1 MTSSYVSDVL
11 FSIPYINPTP
21 SKVEYRLCAKR
32 QSLAIYVRHE
42 ERDKRVSLY
51 SVQTWVRTT
60 NLLSLTFAVNS
71 ALIHRRDTLFHSN
84 FTQLPFDLFILI
96 ASWFSLLSWLESY
109 LTATAEIINRQ
120 TGSLRGIIGIWEES
134 ILQQILHLFIHERP
148 GSINSAYICTASSRW
163 RIWAELKTEH
173 VKKRTPSPWQPITYC
188 AVNCLIIRQYDD
200 IVLFCFFLISS
211 QLETV
216 PVMAAATCTWKRT
229 SDGSLAR
236 WGRTGREWRISSA
249 RL

>member
-1 MTSSYVSDVL
+1 M
-11 FSIPYINPTP
+11 
-21 SKVEYRLCAKR
+21 
-32 QSLAIYVRHE
+32 
-42 ERDKRVSLY
+42 SLY

-148 GSINSAYICTASSRW
+148 GSINSAYMCTASSRW

-188 AVNCLIIRQYDD
+188 AVNCLIIRRYDD

-236 WGRTGREWRISSA
+236 WGRTGREWRSSSA